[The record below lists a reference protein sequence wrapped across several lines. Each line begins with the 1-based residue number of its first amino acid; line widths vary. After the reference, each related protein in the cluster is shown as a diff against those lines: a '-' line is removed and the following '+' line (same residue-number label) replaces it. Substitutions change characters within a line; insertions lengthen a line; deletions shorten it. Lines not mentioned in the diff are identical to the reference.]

1 MGRGKGEGKK
11 GWATKEG
18 KKEATYKM
26 RREGVENKNYV
37 VYYIDRINDIKNI

>member
-1 MGRGKGEGKK
+1 VGRGKGEGKK

-26 RREGVENKNYV
+26 RREGVENKKKKQTKKE
-37 VYYIDRINDIKNI
+37 RISTI